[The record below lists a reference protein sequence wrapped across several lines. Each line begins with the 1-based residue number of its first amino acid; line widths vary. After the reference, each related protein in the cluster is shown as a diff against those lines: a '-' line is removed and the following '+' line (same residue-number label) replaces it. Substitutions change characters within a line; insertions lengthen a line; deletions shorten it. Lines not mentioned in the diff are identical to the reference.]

1 MSHSFGK
8 CTFLSIEGL
17 ENLVSYLQMSCSE
30 VEVVPFEIKGVLI
43 SDSQPDLESVQNSQ
57 KNEELPSSDK
67 NNPKHLVNRKR
78 KCSGETADIREKRL
92 IARWE
97 YERKRKANESEVFF
111 FWLSGHLQGFSCIL
125 GTSEQS
131 VGCRRGVEMNNTCN
145 YLACALFTITKK
157 HIFMCA

>member
-1 MSHSFGK
+1 MLFRS
-8 CTFLSIEGL
+8 
-17 ENLVSYLQMSCSE
+17 
-30 VEVVPFEIKGVLI
+30 
-43 SDSQPDLESVQNSQ
+43 QNSQ
-57 KNEELPSSDK
+57 KNEESPSSDK

-78 KCSGETADIREKRL
+78 KSSGETADIREKQL
-92 IARWE
+92 IARCA

-131 VGCRRGVEMNNTCN
+131 VGCRRGVEKNNTSN

-157 HIFMCA
+157 YIFYVCLTNAVQKRHILTKFYICTL